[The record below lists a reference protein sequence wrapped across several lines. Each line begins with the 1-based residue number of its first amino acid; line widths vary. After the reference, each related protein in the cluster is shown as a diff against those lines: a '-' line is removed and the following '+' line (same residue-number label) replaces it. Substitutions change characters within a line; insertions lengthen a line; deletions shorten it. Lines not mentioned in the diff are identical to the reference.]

1 MAKTPSKPATPA
13 ELASLPPTVKGEI
26 IDGVLFT
33 QPRARSRHAR
43 VVKLLGHRL
52 FDAFDD
58 GLPSTGGWWVLP
70 DADIAIGSFARVCPD
85 LAGWRRHRMDAIPQ
99 DAVIRVVPDFVCE
112 VLLPS
117 SRGYDLIVK
126 RRFYRRLGV
135 THLWHVDLEARALMV
150 NRLID
155 GHWLELAVFGDE
167 DIARA
172 EPFDTI
178 DIRLADLWG

>member
-1 MAKTPSKPATPA
+1 MSETT
-13 ELASLPPTVKGEI
+13 ELHGGILVTSFGQQ
-26 IDGVLFT
+26 VLFVDKSRYVAT
-33 QPRARSRHAR
+33 MKKLVLNRTENPFETWGNQKGHGIQLRGFLVAGIASIRIFGLGNDRAT
-43 VVKLLGHRL
+43 VVIIEMRY
-52 FDAFDD
+52 DEDE
-58 GLPSTGGWWVLP
+58 
-70 DADIAIGSFARVCPD
+70 RNN
-85 LAGWRRHRMDAIPQ
+85 R
-99 DAVIRVVPDFVCE
+99 
-112 VLLPS
+112 
-117 SRGYDLIVK
+117 RGYDLIVK